1 MRICFLTHYYP
12 PEVGAPQ
19 ARISALAREL
29 SARGAGVTV
38 HTGFPNYPEGVI
50 RAPYRNRPW
59 MVERDGAVR
68 VVRTAIY
75 PAPNRGFARRILN
88 HTSMSASALAGAGL
102 SGPADV
108 VVCESPPL
116 FLAGAAIP
124 YARLKRAPLLLNVA
138 DRWPASAVELGA
150 LSSRRAIEAAELL
163 ERVAYRSAA
172 AVSVPTEGL
181 VHELDSLP
189 SAHGKVVHL
198 GPAVDVDRFDAAPP
212 RPNGRLR
219 VLYAGTV
226 GMAQGLDTLVEAA
239 SRAGSEAVEVVVAG
253 DGADAPLL
261 RERVARERIDNV
273 RMVGSVSHGDVPRL
287 YADADAA
294 VVLLRDRPLF
304 ERALPTKMLEA
315 MAAGQA
321 DRAVGTGR
329 GGSARERLRRRRG
342 GPARGSGRARTR
354 LRGSRRR
361 SRPGRRPRSRRA
373 PLRRRAVQPR
383 AHGRPMVGRS
393 RSAGGRSSAR
403 LLELLRAG
411 PRQRRLTVA
420 LGRLD
425 RTPSLV
431 DQFLEPDVAR
441 VERGGAPVMA

>member
-29 SARGAGVTV
+29 SARGAQVTV
-38 HTGFPNYPEGVI
+38 HTGFPHYPGGVI

-68 VVRTAIY
+68 VVRTAVY

-150 LSSRRAIEAAELL
+150 LSSRRAIEAAKLL

-212 RPNGRLR
+212 RPTGRLR

-239 SRAGSEAVEVVVAG
+239 TRAGPEAVEVVVAG

-315 MAAGQA
+315 MAAARPIVLSARGEA
-321 DRAVGTGR
+321 ARLVSDCGAGVVVPPEDPDALARAFADLAAAHDRAADLGAAGR
-329 GGSARERLRRRRG
+329 RCAVERFSRERMVDRWWDVLD
-342 GPARGSGRARTR
+342 R
-354 LRGSRRR
+354 L
-361 SRPGRRPRSRRA
+361 
-373 PLRRRAVQPR
+373 
-383 AHGRPMVGRS
+383 
-393 RSAGGRSSAR
+393 AGGHPLVSTGSS
-403 LLELLRAG
+403 G
-411 PRQRRLTVA
+411 PVRDSA
-420 LGRLD
+420 
-425 RTPSLV
+425 
-431 DQFLEPDVAR
+431 A
-441 VERGGAPVMA
+441 

>member
-1 MRICFLTHYYP
+1 MSNLASPVRICFLTHYYP

-29 SARGAGVTV
+29 CARGVSVTV
-38 HTGFPNYPEGVI
+38 HTGFPHYPEGVI

-59 MVERDGAVR
+59 MVEHDGAVR

-75 PAPNRGFARRILN
+75 PAPNRGFVRRILN
-88 HTSMSASALAGAGL
+88 HTSISASALAGARL
-102 SGPADV
+102 TGPADV

-150 LSSRRAIEAAELL
+150 LSSRRAVEAAELL

-172 AVSVPTEGL
+172 AISVPTEGL
-181 VHELDSLP
+181 VHDLESLP
-189 SAHGKVVHL
+189 SAKGKVVRL
-198 GPAVDVDRFDAAPP
+198 GPAVDVDRFDATPP
-212 RPNGRLR
+212 RPAGRLR

-226 GMAQGLDTLVEAA
+226 GMAQGLDTLVDAA
-239 SRAGSEAVEVVVAG
+239 ARAGPEAVEVVVAG

-287 YADADAA
+287 YAEADAA

-315 MAAGQA
+315 MAAARPIILSARGEA
-321 DRAVGTGR
+321 AGLVSDCGAGLVVPPEDPEALARAFAHLAAARDRAADLGAAGR
-329 GGSARERLRRRRG
+329 RCAVERFSREHMVDRWWDVLDRL
-342 GPARGSGRARTR
+342 ARGHPLVSPNP
-354 LRGSRRR
+354 
-361 SRPGRRPRSRRA
+361 PGPVRD
-373 PLRRRAVQPR
+373 
-383 AHGRPMVGRS
+383 
-393 RSAGGRSSAR
+393 SA
-403 LLELLRAG
+403 
-411 PRQRRLTVA
+411 
-420 LGRLD
+420 
-425 RTPSLV
+425 
-431 DQFLEPDVAR
+431 
-441 VERGGAPVMA
+441 